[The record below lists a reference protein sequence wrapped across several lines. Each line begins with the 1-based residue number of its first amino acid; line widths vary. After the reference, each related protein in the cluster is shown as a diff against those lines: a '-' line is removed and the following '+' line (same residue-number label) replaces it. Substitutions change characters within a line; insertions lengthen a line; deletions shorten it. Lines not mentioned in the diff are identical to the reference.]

1 MPWTRRDSRY
11 VFFPAGDRRQRAI
24 VPGIDVTRTCACC
37 GQEIRDESSG
47 TRRCFG
53 LDKSLLQV
61 LDAASGDAW
70 QQGFPGI
77 EVAHVVLRLIETA
90 EAAGSLNRASRD
102 EIADAAHAWLR
113 RNTARQA
120 QQPFALSADMET
132 ILARAGQRAAMEYRT
147 EATTADIVTVI
158 RFHANDLA
166 TASFLTEARFA
177 RSSAAMERVNVSR
190 TVDSADDNSTRDLGL
205 SLARPSLTIESS
217 REEQDRVRLAAAAR
231 RDDSGG
237 SRGREEFS
245 KSREPAG
252 DPDDRGGA
260 ARAID
265 ASALRDIARRL
276 AQHDRILSAIE
287 AQLSRL
293 APTTTQS
300 RAMSSRES
308 AQNSNGD
315 ANAHASQAVRSQAQQ
330 RTSRRFLSSRRRRLR
345 LRMRARWTGTGRGL
359 WRTRFKRR
367 TWASI
372 RRKPRSTGERAAMSP
387 RFTSLEIH
395 RSSRD
400 EQARPFAAVP
410 SAASATA
417 QPVSETLDDLP
428 DTGSDDVEEID
439 ADDETASAAGE
450 RVKRFYL
457 SPDDEI
463 IRAPSIGARTAAYLN
478 AAGLYTVRDLLKCD
492 AGAIARTTRARY
504 ITAERVSAWKD
515 QARLV
520 CTIPWLRGTHAQL
533 LAGAGYG
540 TLDEI
545 VAAEAAAVSA
555 AILNFAT
562 TREGQSVLRAGP
574 PPDVERIMTWIGNA
588 SLAEPARAA

>member
-1 MPWTRRDSRY
+1 ME
-11 VFFPAGDRRQRAI
+11 
-24 VPGIDVTRTCACC
+24 PGIDVTRTCACC
-37 GQEIRDESSG
+37 GQEIRDELSG

-53 LDKSLLQV
+53 LDIGLLQV

-70 QQGFPGI
+70 QQGFPRI
-77 EVAHVVLRLIETA
+77 EVAHVVLRLITST
-90 EAAGSLNRASRD
+90 EAAGFFNRASLD
-102 EIADAAHAWLR
+102 EIADAAHAWLL

-132 ILARAGQRAAMEYRT
+132 ILARAGQRAAMDNRT
-147 EATTADIVTVI
+147 EATTADIMTVI

-166 TASFLTEARFA
+166 TASFLTEVRVARPD
-177 RSSAAMERVNVSR
+177 AAMESIRVSR
-190 TVDSADDNSTRDLGL
+190 TVDSTHDTSTRDLGL
-205 SLARPSLTIESS
+205 SLARPSRTIEGSHDE
-217 REEQDRVRLAAAAR
+217 RHRDLLATAAR

-245 KSREPAG
+245 NSREPAS

-293 APTTTQS
+293 GATASQN
-300 RAMSSRES
+300 RAMSSRDS
-308 AQNSNGD
+308 VQNSNGD
-315 ANAHASQAVRSQAQQ
+315 ANAHASQAASSQARQ
-330 RTSRRFLSSRRRRLR
+330 RAPRRFLSSRRRRLR
-345 LRMRARWTGTGRGL
+345 LRMRARWNRTGRGL

-367 TWASI
+367 TWASL
-372 RRKPRSTGERAAMSP
+372 RRKRRSNSARSAMPPRL
-387 RFTSLEIH
+387 TSLEMH
-395 RSSRD
+395 RSSQFQ
-400 EQARPFAAVP
+400 QARPFAAGP
-410 SAASATA
+410 SVTGATA
-417 QPVSETLDDLP
+417 QPVSETLDDQP
-428 DTGSDDVEEID
+428 DTGFDDVEEID
-439 ADDETASAAGE
+439 ADDETTSAAGE

-463 IRAPSIGARTAAYLN
+463 VRAPSIGARTAAYLN
-478 AAGLYTVRDLLKCD
+478 AAGLYTVRDLLNCD
-492 AGAIARTTRARY
+492 AGAIARATRARY

-540 TLDEI
+540 TVDEI
-545 VAAEAAAVSA
+545 VAADAGAVSA

-562 TREGQSVLRAGP
+562 TREGQSVLRAGAA
-574 PPDVERIMTWIGNA
+574 PDIERIMTWIGNA
-588 SLAEPARAA
+588 ALAEPARAA